1 MEFSRWPPRPTRL
14 WPGSDVPPA
23 KRRLGQHFLTD
34 PGILARIADASGAAV
49 GDTVLEIG
57 PGPGGLTEALVARG
71 ARIVA
76 IERDPDLIDDLRR
89 RVPTAHVVEG
99 DALEIDWHEA
109 SGSPDPASWVV
120 TGNIPYNIT
129 SPLLERALTPPI
141 ARIVVFLVQQE
152 MAHRLAA
159 RPGTRD
165 WGALT
170 VGITAVAR
178 VEKLFTVRAGA
189 FKPPPKVDSALVR
202 LTPLAA
208 PLIPVARASA
218 FRRFVTGIFGFRRK
232 QLGRGL
238 RELTGWPAERV
249 LEPLARAG
257 LEPSLR
263 PEQVDT
269 AGMAKLFGEVV
280 DAGWCSE

>member
-1 MEFSRWPPRPTRL
+1 M
-14 WPGSDVPPA
+14 PPA

-34 PGILARIADASGAAV
+34 PGILTRIADASGAAA

-57 PGPGGLTEALVARG
+57 PGPGGLTEALAARG

-76 IERDPDLIDDLRR
+76 IERDADLIDGLRR
-89 RVPTAHVVEG
+89 RVPDADVVEG
-99 DALEIDWHEA
+99 DALEVDWYEA
-109 SGSPDPASWVV
+109 SGAPDPARWVV
-120 TGNIPYNIT
+120 AGNIPYNIT

-141 ARIVVFLVQQE
+141 ARVVVFLVQQE
-152 MAHRLAA
+152 MADRLAA
-159 RPGTRD
+159 APGTRD

-170 VGITAVAR
+170 VGITAVAQ

-189 FKPPPKVDSALVR
+189 FKPPPRVDSALVR

-208 PLIPVARASA
+208 PVVSGELTTG
-218 FRRFVTGIFGFRRK
+218 FRRFVTGLFGFRRK

-238 RELTGWPAERV
+238 RELTGWPADRV

-257 LEPSLR
+257 LEPTIR

-269 AGMAKLFGEVV
+269 VGMARLFGEVV
-280 DAGWCSE
+280 DAGWRSE

>member
-1 MEFSRWPPRPTRL
+1 
-14 WPGSDVPPA
+14 
-23 KRRLGQHFLTD
+23 
-34 PGILARIADASGAAV
+34 
-49 GDTVLEIG
+49 
-57 PGPGGLTEALVARG
+57 
-71 ARIVA
+71 VA
-76 IERDPDLIDDLRR
+76 IERDADLIDGLRR
-89 RVPTAHVVEG
+89 RVPTAEVVEG
-99 DALEIDWHEA
+99 DALELDWHEV
-109 SGSPDPASWVV
+109 SGAPDPLHWVV

-129 SPLLERALTPPI
+129 SPLLERALTPPM
-141 ARIVVFLVQQE
+141 ARAVVFLVQE
-152 MAHRLAA
+152 EVAARLAA

-208 PLIPVARASA
+208 PLLEVGRATE
-218 FRRFVTGIFGFRRK
+218 FRRFVTGLFGFRRK

-238 RELTGWPAERV
+238 RELTGWPVERV
-249 LEPLARAG
+249 LKPLARAG
-257 LEPSLR
+257 LEPTIR

-269 AGMAKLFGEVV
+269 ALMARLFDEVV
-280 DAGWCSE
+280 DAGWRSE

>member
-1 MEFSRWPPRPTRL
+1 M
-14 WPGSDVPPA
+14 PPA

-34 PGILARIADASGAAV
+34 PRILTRIADASGAAT

-57 PGPGGLTEALVARG
+57 PGTGGLTEALAAHG

-76 IERDPDLIDDLRR
+76 IERDVDLIDGLRR
-89 RVPTAHVVEG
+89 RVPIADVVEG
-99 DALEIDWHEA
+99 DALDVAWYEA
-109 SGSPDPASWVV
+109 SGSPDPARWVV

-141 ARIVVFLVQQE
+141 ARAVVFLVQE
-152 MAHRLAA
+152 EVADRLAA

-202 LTPLAA
+202 LTPLAV
-208 PLIPVARASA
+208 PLVPGELTTE
-218 FRRFVTGIFGFRRK
+218 FRRFVTGLFGFRRK

-238 RELTGWPAERV
+238 RELTGWPAARV
-249 LEPLARAG
+249 LEPLSRAD
-257 LEPSLR
+257 LEPTIR

-269 AGMAKLFGEVV
+269 AQMARLFGEVV
-280 DAGWCSE
+280 DAGWRSE